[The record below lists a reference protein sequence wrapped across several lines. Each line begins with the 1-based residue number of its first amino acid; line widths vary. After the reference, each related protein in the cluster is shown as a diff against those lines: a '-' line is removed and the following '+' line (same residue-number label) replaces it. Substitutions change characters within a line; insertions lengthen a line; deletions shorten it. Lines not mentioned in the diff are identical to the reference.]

1 VEDVSPPEPLQF
13 CFAPHA
19 GGNLVVQMALDQLS
33 GMPSKKIA
41 QSFTKIV
48 VEEGEAT
55 VSPRETKGFAGPIVA
70 Q

>member
-19 GGNLVVQMALDQLS
+19 GGNPVVQMALDQLS

-48 VEEGEAT
+48 AEEGEAT